1 MIRRVSCSIVSVPIR
16 IIPCT
21 SPSNAV
27 TLLRQSNIASV
38 LGQGGFLSTQN
49 FSTAAALTLEP
60 LTGALAV
67 FGPLLLVYNS
77 SREAAMSS

>member
-1 MIRRVSCSIVSVPIR
+1 
-16 IIPCT
+16 
-21 SPSNAV
+21 
-27 TLLRQSNIASV
+27 